1 MMTPKPGAVFN
12 FAKNWGKLGDWRGS
26 LSPHEAKMIMGE
38 CAKLP
43 RGSTLVDLG
52 FDGGRTTIVLGWI
65 AQMSNSHVL
74 ALGPEIRQL
83 NTEVWFQKAVA
94 LFSLR
99 QIVKREFE
107 CAPFPIEVIV
117 VSPMVIE
124 VAEDWIAA
132 IKPGG
137 LLIYVRPRTEPDVP
151 GFEMFAAKDG
161 VFILKRG
168 VVQVI
173 DEGDAGTLDPATE
186 EAVLVDE
193 DGYEAESKE

>member
-12 FAKNWGKLGDWRGS
+12 FAKNWGKLGNWPGS
-26 LSPHEAKMIMGE
+26 LTPHEAKMIMGE

-43 RGSTLVDLG
+43 RGSTLVDMG

-65 AQMSNSHVL
+65 AQMSSSRVL
-74 ALGPEIRQL
+74 ALGPEIPQL
-83 NTEVWFQKAVA
+83 QTERWFQKLTA

-99 QIVKREFE
+99 QVVKREFE

-151 GFEMFAAKDG
+151 GFEMFAVKDG
-161 VFILKRG
+161 VFILKREP
-168 VVQVI
+168 VQVI
-173 DEGDAGTLDPATE
+173 DEGLTVTPDMGTE

-193 DGYEAESKE
+193 ESGS